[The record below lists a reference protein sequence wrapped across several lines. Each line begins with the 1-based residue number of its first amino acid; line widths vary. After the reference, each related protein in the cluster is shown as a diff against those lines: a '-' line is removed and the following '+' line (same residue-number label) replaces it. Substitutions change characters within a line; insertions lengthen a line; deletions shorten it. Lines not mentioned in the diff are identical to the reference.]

1 MQCFLRLINRIE
13 PAVPVLK
20 TSVRIT
26 RFSEKIDYT
35 RKFCIDLYKMQNTK
49 ITQYVMADLF
59 KLQQTKEKNHK
70 SHYNEHNSQSFVVA
84 SG

>member
-1 MQCFLRLINRIE
+1 
-13 PAVPVLK
+13 
-20 TSVRIT
+20 
-26 RFSEKIDYT
+26 
-35 RKFCIDLYKMQNTK
+35 MQNTK